1 MNDRNI
7 NVAARPQTIF
17 TTRRRAQAA
26 RVRSRDYSRADAF
39 ERHLKSF
46 ANPNVCYVSA
56 NGISM
61 PVCMG

>member
-1 MNDRNI
+1 MNNRNI
-7 NVAARPQTIF
+7 NVAARPQTIL
-17 TTRRRAQAA
+17 TARRIAQAA
-26 RVRSRDYSRADAF
+26 RVHRRNYFQADAF

-61 PVCMG
+61 PVCLS